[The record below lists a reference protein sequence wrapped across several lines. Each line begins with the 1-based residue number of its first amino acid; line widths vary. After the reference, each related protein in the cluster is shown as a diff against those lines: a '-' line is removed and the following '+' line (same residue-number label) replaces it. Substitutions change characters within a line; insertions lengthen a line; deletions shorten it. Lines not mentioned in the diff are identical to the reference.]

1 MTRCTYDPTP
11 LVGVPLGMFHCPGDD
26 QGPCGCMVIAGFA
39 HGHCDEE
46 CEQADQADQDFWS
59 QVNDALIPEDET
71 DQRPLP

>member
-1 MTRCTYDPTP
+1 MTRCTYDPSG
-11 LVGVPLGMFHCPGDD
+11 LIGVPLGQHHCPN
-26 QGPCGCMVIAGFA
+26 CGCMVIAGLA